1 MTMPTDLFRR
11 EALDYWTRQHGPGSL
26 LRAGARWVGWLY
38 WTVLALVAV
47 GLALIFLVRI
57 GQTTTGPALVDPQQ
71 ETFVAALPAAAGSD
85 LQQGHPL
92 RLEVDTPT
100 GARSVA
106 ATVQHVDAA
115 EDADVERAGFSSFP
129 SPAVIVRGV
138 LAPGTTDP
146 PRASTSPRML
156 GRAVV
161 ALGSQQA
168 FSVFVR
174 GFDGAPEGSG

>member
-26 LRAGARWVGWLY
+26 LRAGAPWVRWLY
-38 WTVLALVAV
+38 WAVLALVAA

-57 GQTTTGPALVDPQQ
+57 DQTTTGPALVDPQHQ
-71 ETFVAALPAAAGSD
+71 TFVAALPAAAGSD
-85 LQQGHPL
+85 LAQGRPL

-106 ATVQHVDAA
+106 ATAQRVDAA

-129 SPAVIVRGV
+129 SPAVLVRGV
-138 LAPGTTDP
+138 LAPGTTGP
-146 PRASTSPRML
+146 PREPSSPRL
-156 GRAVV
+156 RGRAVV

-168 FSVFVR
+168 FSLFVR
-174 GFDGAPEGSG
+174 GFDGGE